1 MAWRQMSLVCASVG
15 AALVLAGCGGSS
27 DAGEPTETVASST
40 ATSTSEATATPS
52 EATTV
57 PPTTKTPPLL
67 PPPSAAVA
75 APTTTLTDVEFERNE
90 SYYFTSPDGEFQCGI
105 IKLPERTE
113 AGCQGVTSPVPPKP
127 DSCVVNWGHGI
138 RVENEGEGAFMC
150 SGGVVYTSGEEG
162 GDPVLPAGSQLSK
175 LGYSCSTTPEEV
187 TCVNDET
194 SHGFTIAPD
203 SNSTF

>member
-1 MAWRQMSLVCASVG
+1 MAWRRMSLMCVSVG
-15 AALVLAGCGGSS
+15 SVLLLAGCGGSS
-27 DAGEPTETVASST
+27 EADVSVDSAAASSV
-40 ATSTSEATATPS
+40 TSTAATTT
-52 EATTV
+52 EATTL
-57 PPTTKTPPLL
+57 PPTTTTTPLL
-67 PPPSAAVA
+67 PPPSAATA
-75 APTTTLTDVEFERNE
+75 APTTTLTEVEFERNE
-90 SYYFTSPDGEFQCGI
+90 SYYFVSPDGEFQCGI
-105 IKLPERTE
+105 IKLPNRTE
-113 AGCQGVTSPVPPKP
+113 AGCQGATSPVPPKP

-175 LGYSCSTTPEEV
+175 LGYTCNTTEEDV

-203 SNSTF
+203 SNTTF